1 MSHASAPALPP
12 RSSPTSVSTR
22 AAFAAWLV
30 RHRADASALTIK
42 EMVSRSKVSI
52 SQSAAYRTALALGFR
67 GARFNQTR
75 YATFWLSLNWQ
86 LPDGALAEIWGI
98 DRGNLRRRRER
109 LHKGAPKYDL
119 VRDHGDAK
127 LTELIR
133 REERKSRGYQG
144 PRPC

>member
-1 MSHASAPALPP
+1 MPVGTI
-12 RSSPTSVSTR
+12 SPFSGGETTVVR

-30 RHRADASALTIK
+30 RHRADAGALTIK
-42 EMVSRSKVSI
+42 EMVLRSKVSI

-67 GARFNQTR
+67 GTRFNQTR
-75 YATFWLSLNWQ
+75 YATFWVSLNWQ
-86 LPDGALAEIWGI
+86 LPDGALAEIWGV

-119 VRDHGDAK
+119 VRDRGNAK

-133 REERKSRGYQG
+133 REERKSQGYRG